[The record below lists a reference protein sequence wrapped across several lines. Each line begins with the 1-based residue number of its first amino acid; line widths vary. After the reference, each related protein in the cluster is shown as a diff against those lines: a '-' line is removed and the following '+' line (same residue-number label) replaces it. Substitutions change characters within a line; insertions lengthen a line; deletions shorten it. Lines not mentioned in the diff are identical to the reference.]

1 MGPINEVARL
11 GNLEN
16 LRKFSE
22 RWIGEQLQM
31 AEVQLSL
38 DDEPKEAN
46 LPTAKYSGA
55 EETFAV
61 RRGGRGFGTL
71 RVRAHGAMISGE
83 TYAALEFVC
92 EQLPAA
98 FDLCRLIEEKLEL
111 ERELAERERLALVG
125 QTAASISHNLKN
137 PLGSIKTILQVQL
150 ESTELPDS
158 MRGETKMILEEI
170 NRLSAKL
177 NQLLQFSR
185 PTVRGAKVHA
195 FCNAR
200 AVIEEIASVFRSQAE
215 QRGIA
220 LKLCLAEDEVNAAIP
235 AESLHDIA
243 SNLLTNALEASPSG
257 GSVSVT
263 LKKQDHAVAV
273 AVEDD
278 GPGVPENLRE
288 KVLQPFFT
296 TKSQGTGLGLAIVA
310 RRVAECGGTLD
321 WQSPV
326 NDGRGTKFQVTLPML
341 EAVQ

>member
-1 MGPINEVARL
+1 
-11 GNLEN
+11 

-31 AEVQLSL
+31 AEVRLLL
-38 DDEPKEAN
+38 DGASEQTNPVSGGH
-46 LPTAKYSGA
+46 SGA
-55 EETFAV
+55 EENFAV
-61 RRGGRGFGTL
+61 QRGGRRLGML

-150 ESTELPDS
+150 ESAELPES

-185 PTVRGAKVHA
+185 PTVRGTKLSAS
-195 FCNAR
+195 CNAH
-200 AVIEEIASVFRSQAE
+200 AVIEEVTGIFRSQAE
-215 QRGIA
+215 QRGIR
-220 LKLCLAEDEVNAAIP
+220 LDLCLTEDAADVAIP
-235 AESLHDIA
+235 AESLHDIV
-243 SNLLTNALEASPSG
+243 SNLLTNALEACPGG
-257 GSVSVT
+257 GSVSVGA
-263 LKKQDHAVAV
+263 KRQGEAVLLG
-273 AVEDD
+273 VEDD
-278 GPGVPENLRE
+278 GPGIPETLRE
-288 KVLQPFFT
+288 KILQPFFT

-310 RRVAECGGTLD
+310 RRVTECGGALD

-326 NDGRGTKFQVTLPML
+326 SDGRGTRFQVTLPL
-341 EAVQ
+341 QQEVR